1 MNNSSLI
8 LLEYLSSIIES
19 RDLITDRHDEHIRR
33 FTALM
38 LEKVRRFYPDYG
50 LSAEDC
56 RKIVIASAMHDI
68 GKIAVPDKILM
79 KPSRLNEDEY
89 RVVKNHTKKG
99 KKIFDRV
106 LAKMSPEDE
115 DYKLFQ
121 YCGEICMY
129 HHERYDGNGY
139 PMGLKG
145 DEIPISAQVVGL
157 ADAYDSL
164 LSDRLYKSAHSK
176 EDAFDMIIE
185 GDCGVFSTRMLE
197 IFQVVRME
205 LEELLEKE
213 KSK

>member
-1 MNNSSLI
+1 MNNSSLV

-19 RDLITDRHDEHIRR
+19 RDLTIDRHDEHIRR

-38 LEKVRRFYPDYG
+38 LEKIRQFYPDYG
-50 LSAEDC
+50 LTAEDC

-68 GKIAVPDKILM
+68 GKVAVPDKILM
-79 KPSRLNEDEY
+79 KPSRLSEDEY

-99 KKIFDRV
+99 KRIFEHV
-106 LAKMSPEDE
+106 LSKMSPKDE

-121 YCGEICMY
+121 YCAEICMY

-139 PMGLKG
+139 PLGLKG
-145 DEIPISAQVVGL
+145 DDIPISAQVVGL

-176 EDAFDMIIE
+176 EDAFDMIVE
-185 GDCGVFSTRMLE
+185 GDCGVFSTRMLD
-197 IFQVVRME
+197 IFRVVRME
-205 LEELLEKE
+205 IEELLEKE
-213 KSK
+213 KIK